1 MRRRNRVTKMRGVTT
16 LSTLELGG
24 QLLSLV
30 LLLLLLHMVLLSIG
44 YVLDLLEDIWL
55 IFHLNSIWINN
66 VTMALF

>member
-44 YVLDLLEDIWL
+44 YVLDLLEDI
-55 IFHLNSIWINN
+55 
-66 VTMALF
+66 